1 MVNLSDILNA
11 SILIVDDLD
20 ANVQLLKRTLASAGY
35 IDVTSTMN
43 PIEVYELHRKHRY
56 DLILLDLL
64 MPELDGFQVMEKLK
78 EIETDSYL
86 PVIVIT
92 AFPEHKL
99 RALQAGAKDFINTP
113 FDLPEVLARVHN
125 MLEVR
130 LLNNAVHNY
139 NDVLEQRVRER
150 VAELEDAHRQ
160 LRDSA
165 LRYREV
171 FENISDGLF
180 LLDVTEDLRFKLVEF
195 NPAQERSVGYS
206 TSDVSGKF
214 VEEVIPEESSRQVIA
229 NYRRCVEA
237 GAMISYDEEL
247 ALPCGSRSFFT
258 TLIPVRDAI
267 EGRIYRLVGI
277 ARDITERKKAETDL
291 RIAATAFESQE
302 SMMITDSKGVI
313 LRVNQAFTESTGYS
327 DEEAVGKTPRLL
339 KSGHHDT
346 DFYRAMWETIRLT
359 GAWQG
364 EIWDRRK
371 NGEVY
376 PIWLTISAVKGNN
389 GVVTHYVG
397 SHFDITERK
406 HAEEQ
411 IKHLAFYDH
420 LTRLP
425 NRRLLLDR
433 LQQALASSGR
443 SGRKGALIF
452 IDLDN
457 FKTLNDTLGHDI
469 GDLLLQQ
476 VAQRLETCLR
486 EGDSVARLGGDEFVV
501 LLEELSKEALEAAAQ
516 AEGIGEK
523 ILITLNQPY
532 YLGKHEH
539 YNTPSIGITLFN
551 EQQLQQA
558 SEDLFKQADLAMYQA
573 KNAGRNTLRFF
584 DPKMQ
589 EAINARTSIEVEMR
603 KALENHEFHLYYQIQ
618 VDSSRHPIGAEA
630 LIRWKHPERGLISPA
645 QFIPLAEESGRIL
658 SIGGWVLETA
668 CAQLKTWQKNEL
680 THGLIL
686 SINVSAKQ
694 IHQANFVAEVQA
706 AIQRHDINPKLLKL
720 ELTESMLL
728 VKIEATI
735 ATMNALKEIGVR
747 ISLDDFGTGY
757 SSLQYLKRLPL
768 YQLKIDQSFVRDIAV
783 DENDKA
789 IVRTIIAMAQ
799 SLNLDVIA
807 EGVETDE
814 QQQFLESAG
823 CNHYQG
829 YLFGK
834 PVQIEQFEAQLNT
847 H

>member
-1 MVNLSDILNA
+1 MINSSDILNA
-11 SILIVDDLD
+11 SILIVDDLE
-20 ANVQLLKRTLASAGY
+20 ANVLLLKRMLASAGY
-35 IDVTSTMN
+35 TSVTSTMN
-43 PIEVYELHRKHRY
+43 PLEVCDLHRKYNH

-64 MPELDGFQVMEKLK
+64 MPDMDGFQVMEKLK
-78 EIETDSYL
+78 EIETDGYL

-92 AFPEHKL
+92 AYPEHKL
-99 RALQAGAKDFINTP
+99 RALQDGAKDFINTP

-130 LLNNAVHNY
+130 LLNKEVHNY
-139 NDVLEQRVRER
+139 NDVLKQRVRER

-160 LRDSA
+160 LRDSE

-180 LLDVTEDLRFKLVEF
+180 LLDVTEEMRFKLVEF
-195 NPAQERSVGYS
+195 NPAEEQAVGYL
-206 TSDVSGKF
+206 TSEVAGKF
-214 VEEVIPEESSRQVIA
+214 VEEAMPEESSRQVIA
-229 NYRRCVEA
+229 NYCRCVEA

-247 ALPCGSRSFFT
+247 ALPSGARSFFT
-258 TLIPVRDAI
+258 TLIPVRNAM
-267 EGRIYRLVGI
+267 GRIYRIVGI

-327 DEEAVGKTPRLL
+327 DEEAVGKTPSLL
-339 KSGHHDT
+339 KSGHHDA
-346 DFYRAMWETIRLT
+346 DFYRAMWETIRFT

-376 PIWLTISAVKGNN
+376 PIWLTISAVKGAD
-389 GVVTHYVG
+389 GAVTHYVG

-406 HAEEQ
+406 QSEEQ
-411 IKHLAFYDH
+411 IKNLAFYDH

-501 LLEELSKEALEAAAQ
+501 LLEDLSKDALEAASQ

-532 YLGKHEH
+532 YLGNHEH

-573 KNAGRNTLRFF
+573 KNAGTKHHEILR
-584 DPKMQ
+584 
-589 EAINARTSIEVEMR
+589 
-603 KALENHEFHLYYQIQ
+603 
-618 VDSSRHPIGAEA
+618 
-630 LIRWKHPERGLISPA
+630 PEDAGS
-645 QFIPLAEESGRIL
+645 
-658 SIGGWVLETA
+658 
-668 CAQLKTWQKNEL
+668 
-680 THGLIL
+680 
-686 SINVSAKQ
+686 
-694 IHQANFVAEVQA
+694 HQRPYVN
-706 AIQRHDINPKLLKL
+706 R
-720 ELTESMLL
+720 S
-728 VKIEATI
+728 
-735 ATMNALKEIGVR
+735 
-747 ISLDDFGTGY
+747 
-757 SSLQYLKRLPL
+757 
-768 YQLKIDQSFVRDIAV
+768 
-783 DENDKA
+783 
-789 IVRTIIAMAQ
+789 
-799 SLNLDVIA
+799 
-807 EGVETDE
+807 
-814 QQQFLESAG
+814 
-823 CNHYQG
+823 
-829 YLFGK
+829 
-834 PVQIEQFEAQLNT
+834 
-847 H
+847 